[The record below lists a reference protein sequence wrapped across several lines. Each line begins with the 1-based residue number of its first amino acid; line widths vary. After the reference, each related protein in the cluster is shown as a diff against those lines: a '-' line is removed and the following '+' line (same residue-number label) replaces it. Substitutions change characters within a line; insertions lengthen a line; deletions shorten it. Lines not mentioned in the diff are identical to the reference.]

1 MLSVEVQPC
10 LLIEQLLNK
19 KWRIFG
25 YYNSFPATCE
35 QLAGCRRIWCYAERN
50 YFFVQCVGLTFSGTK
65 LMDGWWE
72 LTRYCANYLNASNH
86 GFNAKSFWL
95 RESKDWLS
103 QYSTYNWNLI
113 MPGSVCSC
121 LPALFFNPAQDK
133 DWQMIA
139 SNQSKVG
146 KYSNSLYQWP
156 PIPDIWCNVCASEMG
171 KQSSLTKKAEA
182 KVEELCKKA
191 GQWKEQRGLLCF
203 IFVIWRR
210 LKAVTNGVLFAVA
223 QY

>member
-1 MLSVEVQPC
+1 M
-10 LLIEQLLNK
+10 LLIMASRQPGEKFLIARKQK
-19 KWRIFG
+19 
-25 YYNSFPATCE
+25 
-35 QLAGCRRIWCYAERN
+35 
-50 YFFVQCVGLTFSGTK
+50 LT
-65 LMDGWWE
+65 
-72 LTRYCANYLNASNH
+72 
-86 GFNAKSFWL
+86 
-95 RESKDWLS
+95 S

-146 KYSNSLYQWP
+146 KYSKSLYQWP